1 MIIVDV
7 GQSGS
12 RTSIDGEIIQ
22 LSRGKFADES
32 VLDAIAAICA
42 MLPTATSDVVA
53 LSVTGL
59 FGIVDSAEPYHRL
72 AQQLWGASRTVVIDD
87 GLAGYFGAVGGSD
100 GVALTLGGGVVAV
113 AGCKGKLAHTDGLG
127 SVFGDEGSGYWLG
140 SRAITR
146 ALATRDMRDKAHDLA
161 AFLADEVA
169 AFDALEVKNSAQAAS
184 LAINTGRKLLEA
196 AEAGIECAIT
206 IRNEGAMRLG
216 RTVVGAWEKSGGD
229 LSASPVIA
237 ISGGLSKNS
246 LYVDQIIENVLVEIP
261 GAKAIT
267 PLGNNIDGALW
278 IAENI
283 SDDIPP
289 LMLWARGK

>member
-1 MIIVDV
+1 MIIIDL

-12 RTSIDGEIIQ
+12 RTYIDGKILE

-32 VLDAIAAICA
+32 VLSAISAVAS
-42 MLPTATSDVVA
+42 MLPPAKSDVVA

-59 FGIVDSAEPYHRL
+59 FGIVESAEPYHHL
-72 AQQLWGASRTVVIDD
+72 AKEIWGASSTAVIDD
-87 GLAGYFGAVGGSD
+87 GLAGYYGAVGGSD

-113 AGCKGKLAHTDGLG
+113 AGCQGNLAHADGLG

-146 ALATRDMRDKAHDLA
+146 ALATRDKRDKAHDLA
-161 AFLADEVA
+161 DFLSDELA
-169 AFDALEVKNSAQAAS
+169 AFDELAVKNSAQAAS
-184 LAINTGRKLLEA
+184 LAINAGRKLLEA
-196 AEAGIECAIT
+196 AQARIESAVA

-229 LSASPVIA
+229 LAAEPVIA
-237 ISGGLSKNS
+237 ISGGLSKNK
-246 LYVDQIIENVLVEIP
+246 LYVDEIMKNVLVEIP
-261 GAKAIT
+261 GAKAQT

-278 IAENI
+278 IARNI
-283 SDDIPP
+283 SEDIPP
-289 LMLWARGK
+289 LMRWARG

>member
-12 RTSIDGEIIQ
+12 RVCIDGEIIQ

-32 VLDAIAAICA
+32 VLSAITAIAS
-42 MLPTATSDVVA
+42 MLPPAQSDVVA

-59 FGIVDSAEPYHRL
+59 FGIVDSAEPYHQL
-72 AQQLWGASRTVVIDD
+72 AHELWGATSTVVIDD
-87 GLAGYFGAVGGSD
+87 GVAGYYGAVGGSD

-113 AGCKGKLAHTDGLG
+113 AGCAGKLAHTDGLG

-161 AFLADEVA
+161 AFLVDEVA

-196 AEAGIECAIT
+196 AEAGIESAIA

-216 RTVVGAWEKSGGD
+216 RTAIGAWEKSGGD
-229 LSASPVIA
+229 LSAEPVIA
-237 ISGGLSKNS
+237 ISGGLSKNAP
-246 LYVDQIIENVLVEIP
+246 YVEQILENVLIEIP
-261 GAKAIT
+261 GAHAIT

-278 IAENI
+278 IAENL

-289 LMLWARGK
+289 LMRWAKGK

>member
-1 MIIVDV
+1 MIIVDL

-32 VLDAIAAICA
+32 VLDAITAIAA
-42 MLPTATSDVVA
+42 MLPSATSDVVA
-53 LSVTGL
+53 LSVTGH

-72 AQQLWGASRTVVIDD
+72 AHHIWGASSTVVIDD

-113 AGCKGKLAHTDGLG
+113 AGCEGKLAHADGLG

-146 ALATRDMRDKAHDLA
+146 ALATRDMRDKDHDLA
-161 AFLADEVA
+161 DFLADEVV
-169 AFDALEVKNSAQAAS
+169 AFDELAVKNSAQAAS
-184 LAINTGRKLLEA
+184 LAINTGKKLLEA
-196 AEAGIECAIT
+196 AEAGIESAIA
-206 IRNEGAMRLG
+206 IRDEGAMRLG

-229 LSASPVIA
+229 LSAEPVIA
-237 ISGGLSKNS
+237 ISGGLSKNVP
-246 LYVDQIIENVLVEIP
+246 YVDQILENILIEIP

-267 PLGNNIDGALW
+267 PLGNNIDGARW

-283 SDDIPP
+283 SDDLPP
-289 LMLWARGK
+289 LMRWARGR